1 MIIYLREQYKKLKR
15 QTKGYEQLMNNML
28 NELKSSKFV
37 DVMVKM
43 RNLLFIKKLQR
54 FIKNEMLN
62 ADFSHCC

>member
-1 MIIYLREQYKKLKR
+1 
-15 QTKGYEQLMNNML
+15 MNNML

-43 RNLLFIKKLQR
+43 RNLLFLKKLQR